1 MAYSAEINRTNP
13 TAFFFLLDQ
22 SGSMADPFGGSESS
36 RKKAD
41 GVADAVNKLLQNLAI
56 KCAKESGIYDYFHIA
71 IIGYGQSVTSAWAG
85 ALAGRELVPISDIA
99 NNPARIEQRTRKT
112 DDGAG
117 GLVDETIKFPVWFDP
132 VGNGG
137 TPMCQAF
144 GYARSLVSR
153 WTAEHPNGYPPI
165 VINITDG
172 ESTDGDPSSAADAIR
187 QLNTSDGDLLLFNL
201 HISSTNSAPI
211 TFPDGEM
218 ALPDQ
223 YAKLLFNMSSTMPP
237 GMRAAASADGFGV
250 SEASR
255 GYVFN
260 ADLVSLIRFL
270 DIGTRPANLR

>member
-13 TAFFFLLDQ
+13 TALFFLLDQ
-22 SGSMADPFGGSESS
+22 SGSMGDPFGGGESAK
-36 RKKAD
+36 KKAD
-41 GVADAVNKLLQNLAI
+41 GVADAVNKLLQNLTI
-56 KCAKESGIYDYFHIA
+56 KCTKDLGVYDYFHIA
-71 IIGYGQSVTSAWAG
+71 IVGYGHGVTSAWAG

-117 GLVDETIKFPVWFDP
+117 GLIDETIRFPVWFDP
-132 VGNGG
+132 VSNGG
-137 TPMCQAF
+137 TPMCQALD
-144 GYARSLVSR
+144 YARGLVTR
-153 WTAEHPNGYPPI
+153 WIGDHPKSYPPI

-172 ESTDGDPSSAADAIR
+172 ESTDGDPGVAADAIR
-187 QLNTSDGDLLLFNL
+187 QLNTSDGDVLLFNL

-211 TFPDGEM
+211 TFPDADG

-223 YAKLLFNMSSTMPP
+223 YAKLLFRMSSTMPP
-237 GMRAAASADGFGV
+237 GMRSAASADRFSV
-250 SEASR
+250 SEASK